1 MRLKLAIGGNVIA
14 SILLN
19 EEKAGNLEYVYTKRC
34 LLTEACADTIASQA
48 DKPVFFIEV
57 PSKMNSQPLRR

>member
-19 EEKAGNLEYVYTKRC
+19 EKKAGNLEYVYKKRC
-34 LLTEACADTIASQA
+34 LLTEACAESIASQT
-48 DKPVFFIEV
+48 DKPVYFIEV
-57 PSKMNSQPLRR
+57 PSKMNGRSLPK